1 MQMLHKEFVLA
12 NLEEKGR
19 LQFFFHS
26 PSSELPVRD
35 VLNGQGRGYKTEPH
49 IEIDAENF
57 INLCYQ
63 KNNIIPFLKSREKY
77 LFLFTTCKSMNLK
90 DYLNRRFI
98 VGYII
103 KQKIIDCGDHY
114 AVQGETKLYAFEDAY
129 PLEILFPST
138 YKNMRIKKLSK
149 EETRKVLNHLKTKRN
164 ILLECIDEIKRLDR
178 KNLTCKGE
186 NCEFRKECLRF
197 R

>member
-1 MQMLHKEFVLA
+1 MQMLPKEFVLT

-19 LQFFFHS
+19 LQFFYHS

-35 VLNGQGRGYKTEPH
+35 VLNEQGRDHKTEPH
-49 IEIDAENF
+49 IEIGAENF
-57 INLCYQ
+57 INPCYQ
-63 KNNIIPFLKSREKY
+63 KNNIVPFLKSREKY
-77 LFLFTTCKSMNLK
+77 LFLFTTCKSEKLK

-103 KQKIIDCGDHY
+103 KQKIINCGDHY
-114 AVQGETKLYAFEDAY
+114 AVQGKTKLYTFEDAY

-138 YKNMRIKKLSK
+138 YRNMRIRKLSK
-149 EETRKVLNHLKTKRN
+149 EETRKVLNHFKTKRN
-164 ILLECIDEIKRLDR
+164 ILLECINEIKRLDR
-178 KNLTCKGE
+178 KNLTCKGK
-186 NCEFRKECLRF
+186 NCRFRKECLRF